1 MSLIIREAGPGD
13 GAVLHAMARELASH
27 HGHAAGFTARPEDFE
42 AFLAAPQPVGGAL
55 IAQWEGAPA
64 GSAVWHR
71 SFSSF
76 KGREMI
82 YLEDIFVLPAVR
94 SRGIGREL
102 LRAVARLALTRGAAS
117 VGWLMMD
124 WNEEARAFYLSAGAD
139 VEEHFCYCSLSG
151 AALERF
157 GS

>member
-1 MSLIIREAGPGD
+1 MSLVIREAVPGD
-13 GAVLHAMARELASH
+13 GAILHAMSRELASH
-27 HGHAAGFTARPEDFE
+27 HGVPFSAGAEDFE
-42 AFLAAPQPVGGAL
+42 SFLASPQPVGGAL
-55 IAQWEGAPA
+55 IAEWEGAPA

-82 YLEDIFVLPAVR
+82 YLEDIFVQPAFR

-102 LRAVARLALTRGAAS
+102 LRAVARLALARGAAS

-124 WNEEARAFYLSAGAD
+124 WNEEARAFYLAAGAEI
-139 VEEHFCYCSLSG
+139 EEKFCYCSLSG